1 MSTQSNLYEQI
12 IGPIEDR
19 MIRTVWRITRNAAD
33 AEDAMQDALMAVWK
47 RRHRLCA
54 HACPQALV
62 LKICIDAACDVT
74 RRRAR
79 QRRINLEEVSSEG
92 AAEDARVLLDDL
104 AQQELA
110 GEIQIAINRLSRAQA
125 VAISLRV
132 FEELPYEEIAAV
144 MNCSAATARKHVQ
157 RARERLQVVLAR
169 HRPEHLQGA

>member
-1 MSTQSNLYEQI
+1 MADHPKRGRTPKTPCRRRSWSSGDAG
-12 IGPIEDR
+12 IGS
-19 MIRTVWRITRNAAD
+19 
-33 AEDAMQDALMAVWK
+33 AV
-47 RRHRLCA
+47 

-62 LKICIDAACDVT
+62 LKICIECRV
-74 RRRAR
+74 RRRSTPGSASKD
-79 QRRINLEEVSSEG
+79 QADTQAALEQEPTRSPSS
-92 AAEDARVLLDDL
+92 LDDL

-110 GEIQIAINRLSRAQA
+110 RRDPERHQPALPSQA

-144 MNCSAATARKHVQ
+144 MKCSAATARKHVQ